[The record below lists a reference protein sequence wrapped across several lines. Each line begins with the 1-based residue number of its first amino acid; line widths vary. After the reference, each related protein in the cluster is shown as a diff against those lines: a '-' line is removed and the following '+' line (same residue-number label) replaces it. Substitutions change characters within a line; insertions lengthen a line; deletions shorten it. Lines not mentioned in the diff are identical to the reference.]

1 LWNLLTVRCRPDEID
16 AFRSIKNPTISGRVN
31 ISTVHLEL
39 SGTIHDCKL
48 IAEIESFE
56 MQKNCK
62 KIKSEHA

>member
-1 LWNLLTVRCRPDEID
+1 LKKALSDD
-16 AFRSIKNPTISGRVN
+16 FGGAFFGVHIT
-31 ISTVHLEL
+31 TVHLVL
-39 SGTIHDCKL
+39 LRIIHDFQW